1 MALTDALRRT
11 QASVAILVG
20 ACLIAGCGPRVLIAT
35 GTTLGL
41 KATPGDGQ
49 SRPPQVTLGY
59 KRAEAALI
67 PTSGGKATRTSPPTA
82 DNTDAFSTLAAFDF
96 ESVWF
101 GKTELSSFIATGFA
115 AKYIQGEAFQQKFA
129 AATLNDVPGDLQT
142 RRVALHDKWKSLTEA
157 QATSVLGFAG
167 FNTDTGK
174 TAKESLQD
182 RILHAT
188 TDTDVKNLEAA
199 FGRLS

>member
-67 PTSGGKATRTSPPTA
+67 PTSGGNAH
-82 DNTDAFSTLAAFDF
+82 
-96 ESVWF
+96 ES
-101 GKTELSSFIATGFA
+101 A
-115 AKYIQGEAFQQKFA
+115 
-129 AATLNDVPGDLQT
+129 N
-142 RRVALHDKWKSLTEA
+142 RRQYGCLLDSRGVRLRERL
-157 QATSVLGFAG
+157 VR
-167 FNTDTGK
+167 
-174 TAKESLQD
+174 QD
-182 RILHAT
+182 RTVLVHRHRFRRKVHPGRSVSTEVRGSHAQRCPGRFADSTCGT
-188 TDTDVKNLEAA
+188 T
-199 FGRLS
+199 